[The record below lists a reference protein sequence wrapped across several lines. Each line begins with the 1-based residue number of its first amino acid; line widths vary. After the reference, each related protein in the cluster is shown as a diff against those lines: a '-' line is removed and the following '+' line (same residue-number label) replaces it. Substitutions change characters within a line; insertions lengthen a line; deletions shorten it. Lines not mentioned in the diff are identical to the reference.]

1 MTKEYQ
7 VTLMCK
13 DGKYRPVSCLI
24 KCEELNLLDKNQ
36 KKDLIRKGTQKICLK
51 RYWTG
56 SDLMRYGYTK
66 AKVRLYDRNQIAA
79 DAKAKYDAI
88 KEAHYADGS
97 WKRPK
102 TKN

>member
-1 MTKEYQ
+1 MVKEYQ

-24 KCEELNLLDKNQ
+24 KCEELDLLNKEQ
-36 KKDLIRKGTQKICLK
+36 KKDLIKKGTQKICLK

-56 SDLMRYGYTK
+56 SDLVKYGYTK
-66 AKVRLYDRNQIAA
+66 AKVRLYDEEKIAE
-79 DAKAKYDAI
+79 DAKLRYTAI
-88 KEAHYADGS
+88 KEAHYADGR

-102 TKN
+102 EK